1 MKELT
6 VVHCVGEYLPVTENW
21 TYQLIKHQVGIEKYV
36 ASGHFMEC
44 PFYLDDTR
52 YLRRRK
58 ILIGTQDNSHYFVN
72 RLFNAIYRKLRQGYS
87 SYVCEQLKEVN
98 VDIVH
103 SHFATVGWHYQ
114 NLATRLEALHVVSFY
129 GMDYEHI
136 VHTMPEWKAR
146 YDSLFQSADA
156 FICEGSHGASTLKKL
171 GCPEDK
177 ISVAKLGVDIALI
190 PFHTREKNENEL
202 KLLQV
207 ASFREKKGHADCI
220 TAFAE
225 ALRNYPN
232 MSLTLIGNGDVDLR
246 KKIHGMATQLGISD
260 NVHFLPG
267 IDLALLHETM
277 KSYHVFIQPS
287 RHTLDKD
294 CEGGAPIVLLD
305 AQATGMPI
313 ISTLHC
319 DIPDEVVH
327 GKTGILC
334 GESET
339 QKMSE
344 AIGVFYKMPQESYS
358 VFSANAR
365 KHVENT
371 YDIRSNANIIVDLY
385 RGLRASK
392 IPRI

>member
-1 MKELT
+1 MNELR

-36 ASGHFMEC
+36 ASGHFMEG

-52 YLRRRK
+52 YLRRPK
-58 ILIGTQDNSHYFVN
+58 ILIGTQETSHYFVN
-72 RLFNAIYRKLRQGYS
+72 RLFNAVYRKLRQGYS
-87 SYVCEQLKEVN
+87 SYAAEELKDVK

-114 NLATRLEALHVVSFY
+114 NLATRLGALHFVSFY

-136 VHTMPEWKAR
+136 VQTMPKWKAR
-146 YDSLFQSADA
+146 YESLFQSADS
-156 FICEGSHGASTLKKL
+156 FICEGSHGAATLKKL
-171 GCPEDK
+171 GCPEFK
-177 ISVAKLGVDIALI
+177 ISVAKLGVDVALI
-190 PFHTREKNENEL
+190 PFHSRVKNANEL

-220 TAFAE
+220 TAFAG
-225 ALRNYPN
+225 ALHQFPN
-232 MSLTLIGNGDVDLR
+232 MSLTLIGNGDLKLR
-246 KKIHGMATQLGISD
+246 ERMQHLVTQLGILD
-260 NVHFLPG
+260 RVRFLPG
-267 IDLALLHETM
+267 IDLEILHETM
-277 KSYHVFIQPS
+277 KDHHVFIQPS
-287 RHTLDKD
+287 RHTSDKD
-294 CEGGAPIVLLD
+294 SEGGAPIVLLD

-319 DIPDEVVH
+319 DIPDEVLH
-327 GKTGILC
+327 GKTGLLC

-339 QKMSE
+339 LQISD
-344 AIGVFYKMPQESYS
+344 AIGVFYKMPQDSYS

-371 YDIRSNANIIVDLY
+371 YDIRTNANEIVELY
-385 RGLRASK
+385 RGLRAKKKS
-392 IPRI
+392 RN